1 MVLMVWAA
9 QGSFVLLQIVA
20 GAGVGGWLLALL
32 WLRFYDFAA
41 VPDTHAGS
49 FRLAAGTLATLAA
62 WCALV
67 LIHGDQ
73 PVQADPPMGHRWLL
87 TALAIVWAADS
98 GAYFAGRHFGG
109 RVFKG
114 RKLAPRISPNK
125 TAEGLVGGLL
135 AGIATGLAFGRSEE
149 HTSELQ

>member
-1 MVLMVWAA
+1 
-9 QGSFVLLQIVA
+9 
-20 GAGVGGWLLALL
+20 
-32 WLRFYDFAA
+32 
-41 VPDTHAGS
+41 
-49 FRLAAGTLATLAA
+49 
-62 WCALV
+62 
-67 LIHGDQ
+67 
-73 PVQADPPMGHRWLL
+73 MGHRWLL

-135 AGIATGLAFGRSEE
+135 PGIATGLAFGWLAGATPAPLPSLALVAFATVVFRSAEQ
-149 HTSELQ
+149 TSNLQSLMRL

>member
-20 GAGVGGWLLALL
+20 VAGVGWWLLALL
-32 WLRFYDFAA
+32 WLRFYEFASDH
-41 VPDTHAGS
+41 DTHARA
-49 FRLAAGTLATLAA
+49 FKLAAGTLATLAA

-73 PVQADPPMGHRWLL
+73 PVQGDPPMGHRWLL

-98 GAYFAGRHFGG
+98 GAYFAGRDRKSVVEGKSVSVRLDLGG
-109 RVFKG
+109 SRSFKT
-114 RKLAPRISPNK
+114 KK
-125 TAEGLVGGLL
+125 Y
-135 AGIATGLAFGRSEE
+135 
-149 HTSELQ
+149 

>member
-1 MVLMVWAA
+1 MRISDWSSDVCSSDL
-9 QGSFVLLQIVA
+9 
-20 GAGVGGWLLALL
+20 
-32 WLRFYDFAA
+32 DH
-41 VPDTHAGS
+41 DTHARA
-49 FRLAAGTLATLAA
+49 FKLAAGTLATLAA

-114 RKLAPRISPNK
+114 RKL
-125 TAEGLVGGLL
+125 
-135 AGIATGLAFGRSEE
+135 RSEE
-149 HTSELQ
+149 RRVGKECGSTCRSRWWRNH